1 MGVSIYI
8 WNDNWCN
15 AILIGYNGW
24 RYDFVPEY
32 EALHFQNLQ
41 MMIRDTKLQATTTP
55 GMNYTAC
62 YNQPFI
68 NVISLGAG
76 KQSSYMLLTALEGA
90 YKFKPDLAIF
100 SDTGC
105 EPDYVYSYV
114 EWLKDYVKTK
124 YNFDIVIVSAGNI
137 VEDTLNYLQGKR
149 KRVAALPLRLSG
161 NGGLIMRQCTNDY
174 KIAPLRKH
182 LQTIRNGNK
191 IRLWIGISLDEI
203 ERIKDSSVKYIE
215 NYYPLIE
222 KQIRIDR
229 IIHWFSEN
237 NMREPGKSACLICPF
252 HSDNYWKMFKKQFPD
267 EFEKACQFDDAIR
280 NYPNLKR
287 QTYLSK
293 HLKPLREIDFSMQPS
308 LFPELIEECNGLCGL

>member
-1 MGVSIYI
+1 LPM
-8 WNDNWCN
+8 
-15 AILIGYNGW
+15 
-24 RYDFVPEY
+24 
-32 EALHFQNLQ
+32 
-41 MMIRDTKLQATTTP
+41 
-55 GMNYTAC
+55 TAC
-62 YNQPFI
+62 YSQPFI

-90 YKFKPDLAIF
+90 YKYKPDFAIF

-114 EWLKDYVKTK
+114 TWLKDYVKSK
-124 YNFDIVIVSAGNI
+124 YDFDIVIVSAGNI
-137 VEDTLNYLQGKR
+137 VEDTLNYLNGNR
-149 KRVAALPLRLSG
+149 SRVAALPLRLSG

-174 KIAPLRKH
+174 KIAPLRKY
-182 LQTIRNGNK
+182 LQSIRNESK

-222 KQIRIDR
+222 KQSRIDR

-237 NMREPGKSACLICPF
+237 KLREPGKSACLICPF
-252 HSDNYWKMFKKQFPD
+252 HSDNYWKMFKKQFPA

-293 HLKPLREIDFSMQPS
+293 HLKPLREIDFSMHPS

>member
-1 MGVSIYI
+1 MTNSDTSIE
-8 WNDNWCN
+8 
-15 AILIGYNGW
+15 AIITDETAIG
-24 RYDFVPEY
+24 FIP
-32 EALHFQNLQ
+32 
-41 MMIRDTKLQATTTP
+41 
-55 GMNYTAC
+55 C

-90 YKFKPDLAIF
+90 FKFKPDLAIF

-114 EWLKDYVKTK
+114 TWLKDYVKNK

-137 VEDTLNYLQGKR
+137 VDDTLNYLNGK
-149 KRVAALPLRLSG
+149 KSRVAALPLRLSG

-174 KIAPLRKH
+174 KIAPLRKYV
-182 LQTIRNGNK
+182 QTIRNGNK
-191 IRLWIGISLDEI
+191 VRLWIGISLDEI
-203 ERIKDSSVKYIE
+203 ERIKDSTVKYIE

-222 KQIRIDR
+222 NRISIDQIIN
-229 IIHWFSEN
+229 WFREN
-237 NMREPGKSACLICPF
+237 EMREPGKSACLICPF
-252 HSDNYWKMFKKQFPD
+252 HSDNYWKVFKKQYPN
-267 EFEKACQFDDAIR
+267 EFEKACKFDDAIR

-287 QTYLSK
+287 QTFLSK
-293 HLKPLREIDFSMQPS
+293 HLKPLREIDFTQHPS

>member
-1 MGVSIYI
+1 MRLTVLPLCVVA
-8 WNDNWCN
+8 D
-15 AILIGYNGW
+15 LKP
-24 RYDFVPEY
+24 R
-32 EALHFQNLQ
+32 QNQ
-41 MMIRDTKLQATTTP
+41 PSRTMIESSTHTLPLSPQSRMS
-55 GMNYTAC
+55 GC

-90 YKFKPDLAIF
+90 FKYKPDFAIF

-114 EWLKDYVKTK
+114 TWLKEYVKTK

-137 VEDTLNYLQGKR
+137 VDDTLNYLDGK
-149 KRVAALPLRLSG
+149 KSRVAALPLRLSG

-191 IRLWIGISLDEI
+191 VRLWIGISLDEI
-203 ERIKDSSVKYIE
+203 ERIKDSTVKYIE

-222 KQIRIDR
+222 NRIRIDQ
-229 IIHWFSEN
+229 IINWFREN
-237 NMREPGKSACLICPF
+237 EMREPGKSACLICPF
-252 HSDNYWKMFKKQFPD
+252 HSDNYWKVFKKQYPN
-267 EFEKACQFDDAIR
+267 EFEKACKFDDAIR

-287 QTYLSK
+287 QTFLSK
-293 HLKPLREIDFSMQPS
+293 HLKPLREIDFTQHPS

>member
-1 MGVSIYI
+1 MQIENTSHKERQSP
-8 WNDNWCN
+8 DMK
-15 AILIGYNGW
+15 AI
-24 RYDFVPEY
+24 
-32 EALHFQNLQ
+32 Q
-41 MMIRDTKLQATTTP
+41 
-55 GMNYTAC
+55 C
-62 YNQPFI
+62 YSQPFI

-90 YKFKPDLAIF
+90 YKLMPDFAIF

-114 EWLKDYVKTK
+114 TWLKDFVKNK
-124 YNFDIVIVSAGNI
+124 YNFDIVIVSTGNI
-137 VEDTLNYLQGKR
+137 VEDTLNYLEGKR
-149 KRVAALPLRLSG
+149 SRVAALPLRLSG

-174 KIAPLRKH
+174 KIAPLRKY
-182 LQTIRNGNK
+182 LQSIRNESK
-191 IRLWIGISLDEI
+191 IRLWIGVSLDEI

-237 NMREPGKSACLICPF
+237 RMREPGKSACLICPF